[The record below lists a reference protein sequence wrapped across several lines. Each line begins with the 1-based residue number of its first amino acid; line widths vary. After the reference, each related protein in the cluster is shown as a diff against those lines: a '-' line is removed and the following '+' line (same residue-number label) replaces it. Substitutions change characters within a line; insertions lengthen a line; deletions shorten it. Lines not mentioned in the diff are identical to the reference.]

1 MVMRNRH
8 DGNSMPQWW
17 EDLPPRIRE
26 RFSNPPTNNEDHTR
40 TTPDPGPLVSRREIV
55 GDLSR
60 LVLVLGFAAVAVA
73 NMLFL
78 LVALS
83 FVTGR

>member
-8 DGNSMPQWW
+8 DGSNTPQWW
-17 EDLPPRIRE
+17 EDLPPRVRD
-26 RFSNPPTNNEDHTR
+26 RFSQQPVCEEEPTR
-40 TTPDPGPLVSRREIV
+40 PTPEPTITRREIV
-55 GDLSR
+55 SDMSR
-60 LVLVLGFAAVAVA
+60 FMLLFGFAMLAVAYL
-73 NMLFL
+73 LFL